1 MDNDPFEEKEERNIQ
16 KEESKPA
23 LPSRKPRL
31 GQSSLAQMAV
41 LPIMTAVQQASV
53 CATVLL
59 FMLTT

>member
-1 MDNDPFEEKEERNIQ
+1 MDNDPFEDNEERNIQ

-41 LPIMTAVQQASV
+41 LPIMTAMQQSSV
-53 CATVLL
+53 CAAVVLFL
-59 FMLTT
+59 LTA